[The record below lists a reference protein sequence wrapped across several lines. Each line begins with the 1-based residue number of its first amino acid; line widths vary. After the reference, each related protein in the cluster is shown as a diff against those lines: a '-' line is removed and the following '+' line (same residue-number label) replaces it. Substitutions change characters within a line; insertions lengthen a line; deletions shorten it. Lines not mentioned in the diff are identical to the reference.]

1 MVLKLPTVFT
11 RIRFTNSV
19 KKFGL
24 AWRCIRGG
32 QQGGLCY
39 HHEIAFPLKSMA
51 KRAMRNFAGA
61 DSTFGGCL
69 GEDYAEEIM
78 RHPLFENKDATV
90 VHLGNCSGCLPWLL
104 GVVIREQVAKMA
116 APWPVELTSIWN

>member
-51 KRAMRNFAGA
+51 KRAMRYFAGA

-69 GEDYAEEIM
+69 GEDYARRDHVSGDIHCLKIRM
-78 RHPLFENKDATV
+78 LLLFTWAIARGAY
-90 VHLGNCSGCLPWLL
+90 LG
-104 GVVIREQVAKMA
+104 
-116 APWPVELTSIWN
+116 